1 MAIGEGAA
9 IGDNTV
15 IFPNVTIGP
24 GARVGADC
32 VIHSNVALRE
42 RVTIGNRVI
51 LQNGVV
57 IGSDGYGF
65 VRRGDG
71 THEKIPQVATV
82 VIEDDVELG
91 ANTTVDRPAVG
102 ETRIRSGTKIDNLVQ
117 IGHGVT
123 VGRNVL
129 MAAQV
134 GIAGSTDIEDDVV
147 FGGQVGVG
155 GHLTIGRGSIAV
167 GQSGVTNSLDAG
179 AMVAGYPAID
189 SREWRKASVIFKR
202 LPELKRR
209 IEELEAR
216 AGRAD
221 RSQRRRAR
229 RPVSV
234 MRGVLVVLALAAAG
248 VAPAYA
254 QTPAPVPAAGR
265 RRVPVALRLSRQHGA
280 PRQRRS
286 PLRVG
291 RELRRRARHRR
302 LRRAGARRSSRTTR
316 RSSAANSARSIPT
329 RATTRS
335 RGPRPAR
342 IGAVEAAG
350 VFHHVSR
357 HLSDRPKRFPVDWNM
372 IGGRIAGIRRARPDR
387 AARRAST
394 SAASSRR
401 RTSTTAGKWKR
412 RARRASRFVPGWR
425 SSRAAA
431 SGCVGV
437 DGSRDRG
444 TQYGF
449 RGEGGV
455 RLDGRGAA
463 LELFVAAERRLD
475 PYQLEFSTVTW
486 LTMGFRISSPAPLR
500 MP

>member
-1 MAIGEGAA
+1 MKLRELAERLACRLEGDGEVEIVRVAGIQHAQPGDLTFLANPKYESAMAQTRASAVLLKDSAPPAPCAMLRTAEPYLAFARAVGLFAPASRPAPGVDALAAVAADARIGQNVSIGAFVAIAEGVAIGE
-9 IGDNTV
+9 NTV

-24 GARVGADC
+24 GTQIGADC

-57 IGSDGYGF
+57 VGSDGYGF

-102 ETRIRSGTKIDNLVQ
+102 ETRIRTGTKIDNLVQ

-167 GQSGVTNSLDAG
+167 GQSGVTNSLEAG
-179 AMVAGYPAID
+179 QMVAGYPAID

-216 AGRAD
+216 
-221 RSQRRRAR
+221 
-229 RPVSV
+229 
-234 MRGVLVVLALAAAG
+234 LAALTARSG
-248 VAPAYA
+248 
-254 QTPAPVPAAGR
+254 
-265 RRVPVALRLSRQHGA
+265 GA
-280 PRQRRS
+280 PGDS
-286 PLRVG
+286 
-291 RELRRRARHRR
+291 
-302 LRRAGARRSSRTTR
+302 TR
-316 RSSAANSARSIPT
+316 
-329 RATTRS
+329 
-335 RGPRPAR
+335 
-342 IGAVEAAG
+342 
-350 VFHHVSR
+350 
-357 HLSDRPKRFPVDWNM
+357 
-372 IGGRIAGIRRARPDR
+372 
-387 AARRAST
+387 
-394 SAASSRR
+394 
-401 RTSTTAGKWKR
+401 
-412 RARRASRFVPGWR
+412 
-425 SSRAAA
+425 
-431 SGCVGV
+431 
-437 DGSRDRG
+437 
-444 TQYGF
+444 
-449 RGEGGV
+449 
-455 RLDGRGAA
+455 
-463 LELFVAAERRLD
+463 
-475 PYQLEFSTVTW
+475 
-486 LTMGFRISSPAPLR
+486 
-500 MP
+500 